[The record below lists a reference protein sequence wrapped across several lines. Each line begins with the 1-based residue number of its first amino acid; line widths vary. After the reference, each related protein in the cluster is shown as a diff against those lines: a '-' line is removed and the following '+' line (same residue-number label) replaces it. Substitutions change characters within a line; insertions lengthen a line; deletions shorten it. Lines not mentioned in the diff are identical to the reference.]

1 MMFPLRHP
9 AVAFALLSFFPL
21 TAEIAQRSAASP
33 PASAAVPAASP
44 AGTININ
51 TASRAALRAY
61 PGIGPEYAS
70 KIIKC
75 RPYARKE
82 DLLLKRVL
90 PKKVYNAIK
99 NRVVVKTERTAIR

>member
-1 MMFPLRHP
+1 MRHP
-9 AVAFALLSFFPL
+9 AAAFALLSFFPL
-21 TAEIAQRSAASP
+21 TAAIAQRSAASP

-51 TASRAALRAY
+51 TASWAALRAY
-61 PGIGPEYAS
+61 PGIGPDYAG

-75 RPYARKE
+75 RPYVRKE

-99 NRVVVKTERTAIR
+99 NRVVVETERAPRRTAIR